1 MKEFISNN
9 LITIHSGGIGGKLW
23 ASFQLAA
30 VPAVGL
36 SISERFT
43 GWYIDSQM
51 FIIILIALLFADL
64 FIGIWKHWKLR
75 SFSFKKMLYGLC
87 EKIAMTIVFYFLSEV
102 IIQII
107 ADAKL
112 DSIYVKVAFKL
123 IMFFYL
129 GGNALVNMGII
140 SNGKIPPVFFL
151 KGIAKFNETGDIKLF
166 NFKENQ
172 DESEDTDNNPTE

>member
-9 LITIHSGGIGGKLW
+9 LMTIHSGGIGGKVW

-30 VPAVGL
+30 IPAVGL
-36 SISERFT
+36 SISEKLT
-43 GWYIDSQM
+43 GWYMDSQM

-64 FIGIWKHWKLR
+64 FLGIWKHWKLR
-75 SFSFKKMLYGLC
+75 TFSFKKMLYGFC

-107 ADAKL
+107 SDAKL

-123 IMFFYL
+123 MMYLYL

-140 SNGKIPPVFFL
+140 SNGKIPPLFFL
-151 KGIAKFNETGDIKLF
+151 KRIAKFNQTGDLNLF
-166 NFKENQ
+166 NFKEKQ
-172 DESEDTDNNPTE
+172 DETKSTDSNTPE